1 MNENNEREQLLN
13 NDDNIRYEIN
23 SNIINSFRI
32 LKTIYLL
39 FTICVLG
46 VVIIFDNKGYS
57 NNFIYIT
64 ILYTFIESMTFLTY
78 MYKINNSNQMKKCRI
93 LSTLLRLIWIII
105 TYYGIYYWIQE
116 NKRNTIFYYIT
127 GYIYITN
134 VIYIFFFF
142 FFSCL
147 LCCVRIS
154 FIHSENLDQQNRR
167 AAISIIDDVSDI
179 QLFSNI
185 LKLDLYNDTLC
196 SICLENFENN
206 DKLRILNCNHYFHN
220 ECITT
225 WFDRSSKCPLCNKDM
240 LNNNDGDMV

>member
-116 NKRNTIFYYIT
+116 NKQNTIFYYIT

-134 VIYIFFFF
+134 VIYIFFFLF
-142 FFSCL
+142 FL
-147 LCCVRIS
+147 MLIM
-154 FIHSENLDQQNRR
+154 
-167 AAISIIDDVSDI
+167 
-179 QLFSNI
+179 
-185 LKLDLYNDTLC
+185 LC
-196 SICLENFENN
+196 SHQLYTF
-206 DKLRILNCNHYFHN
+206 
-220 ECITT
+220 
-225 WFDRSSKCPLCNKDM
+225 
-240 LNNNDGDMV
+240 